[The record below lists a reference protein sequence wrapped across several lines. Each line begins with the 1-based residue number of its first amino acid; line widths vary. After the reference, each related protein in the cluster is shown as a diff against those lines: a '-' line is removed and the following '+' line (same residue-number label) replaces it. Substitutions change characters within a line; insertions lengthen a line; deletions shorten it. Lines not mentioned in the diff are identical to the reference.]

1 MNFKELMS
9 KYKKG
14 ETSEE
19 EKLLVEKELEK
30 YEAIEEYLADIID
43 FDFNTSFRKDEE
55 YRDESIEIKK
65 SVNNRL
71 RKVVLTSVGI
81 MIALLLGI
89 FFIISPLIDSLYYN
103 PGKVTVGEVE
113 QDINFDMQAI
123 TELNYPGFALSSL
136 VNVDRQGLGEYD
148 IYYFRTNLF
157 TEEINYVNS
166 KLKRRNYITNHTSW
180 INDKSFNFKTVRIP
194 DWFNVEDS
202 KEQKERV
209 MNHVKK
215 LSPVAYTSSWIT
227 FEKDLTMEELHQLQ
241 LKYRD
246 INFVWVGV
254 RIASPDD
261 DTAWDLLGFITRPS
275 IKATFDKPNVEKY
288 PALDFMEWLVNPVG
302 LDHEATY
309 PEPRGYEL
317 HFKDLLKYAIDRKD
331 AINVLE
337 GRPNRHEYYEKALNY
352 VEENGVK
359 SYGVLIYAN
368 AEDLIK
374 LVQNEQILTLE
385 LNQVMAS
392 KRYID

>member
-14 ETSEE
+14 EASEE